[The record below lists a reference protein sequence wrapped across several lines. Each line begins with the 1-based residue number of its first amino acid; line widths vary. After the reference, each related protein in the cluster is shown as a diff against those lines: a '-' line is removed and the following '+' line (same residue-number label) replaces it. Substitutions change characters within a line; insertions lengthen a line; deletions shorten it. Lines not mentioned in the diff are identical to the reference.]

1 MAKLVTGFWLLVAG
15 LMLGSCVTYQKCI
28 DKFGKVSKDSVVM
41 RYKDSVRFEVPI
53 AADSLEGGISLDSL
67 CLAWQKQTSD
77 FYLDTL
83 TKVSR
88 SGKLQIKYWID
99 RYNRALRYQST
110 LKPDT
115 IVKVKI
121 VEGVVR
127 CPPVVVVGPVGYW
140 ARLWNKFQFFAAW
153 LVIAGLAFALIYGWI
168 KRK

>member
-15 LMLGSCVTYQKCI
+15 LMLGSCVTYQKCL

-41 RYKDSVRFEVPI
+41 RYKDSVRFEVPV
-53 AADSLEGGISLDSL
+53 AADTLEGGISLDSL
-67 CLAWQKQTSD
+67 CLAWQKQTAD

-115 IVKVKI
+115 IIQVKT

-127 CPPVVVVGPVGYW
+127 CPPVVVVSPDNHRTW
-140 ARLWNKFQFFAAW
+140 WKQFQLFAAW